1 MMTKEMIRCKDCA
14 YLVEGDNGE
23 WICTDWNKEIH
34 KVDDEDCAL
43 ESEAE
48 KQLHFTSLKQAGDIH
63 MKKGTF
69 ISLIC
74 QLAIYTIG
82 FTIILHLG

>member
-48 KQLHFTSLKQAGDIH
+48 K
-63 MKKGTF
+63 
-69 ISLIC
+69 
-74 QLAIYTIG
+74 
-82 FTIILHLG
+82 